1 MTIAV
6 LGDDNTKKLLAKKG
20 IAKDIELLWCGSPK
34 ILVATV
40 ADAYF
45 DFLYENN
52 QERNAQYEMRKDF
65 PFFVNCVERRSSSI
79 PSYLI
84 RINGWNSFFDREWA
98 EVVALNQEQER
109 IVSTVFDALQWK
121 YKQVTD
127 LPGMISA
134 RIVASIINE
143 AYYTLGDAISTKEE
157 IDTAMKLG
165 TNYPLGPFEWANK
178 IGLENLY
185 QLLAAMHQEDE
196 RLSVAPALIMELGKL
211 RNEH

>member
-6 LGDDNTKKLLAKKG
+6 LGDDNTKKLLTKKG
-20 IAKDIELLWCGSPK
+20 FAEGIDLLWCGSPK

-45 DFLYENN
+45 DFLFENN
-52 QERNAQYEMRKDF
+52 KERNAQYEMRKDL
-65 PFFVNCVERRSSSI
+65 PFFVNYVERRSSSI

-84 RINGWNSFFDREWA
+84 RINGWNSFFDREWT
-98 EVVALNQEQER
+98 EVVTVKQEQER
-109 IVSTVFDALQWK
+109 AVSMVFNALQWK
-121 YKQVTD
+121 YKQVAD

-178 IGLENLY
+178 IGIENVY
-185 QLLAAMHQEDE
+185 RLLTTMHREDE
-196 RLSVAPALIMELGKL
+196 RLSVAPALILELGKL